1 MITVKK
7 IELEDDKTGEVIA
20 LNLDPATDTNTIN
33 NLRDMLESKE
43 ITLRVEKYEYT
54 RSK

>member
-7 IELEDDKTGEVIA
+7 IELEDDNTGEVIV
-20 LNLDPATDTNTIN
+20 LDLDPATDTNTIN
-33 NLRDMLESKE
+33 NLKDMLEPRK
-43 ITLRVEKYEYT
+43 ITLRVEKYQYT

>member
-7 IELEDDKTGEVIA
+7 IELEDDKTGEVIV
-20 LNLDPATDTNTIN
+20 LNLYPATDTNVIN
-33 NLRDMLESKE
+33 NLRDMLESRK
-43 ITLRVEKYEYT
+43 ITLRVEEYQYT